1 MKMQAEHYQYLK
13 SAIDNLDKQR
23 VADHKALEL
32 GKDKD
37 KRFLLDISHMLG
49 EYNFICNTLY
59 PYLND
64 DHIHTA
70 LKQIA
75 KELKL

>member
-1 MKMQAEHYQYLK
+1 MKIKAEHYQYLK
-13 SAIDNLDKQR
+13 FAIDNLDKQR
-23 VADHKALEL
+23 IAEHKALEL
-32 GKDKD
+32 GK
-37 KRFLLDISHMLG
+37 H
-49 EYNFICNTLY
+49 NFICDTLY

-70 LKQIA
+70 LKQII